1 MAGAHFNFPGFFM
14 VLVLGKIGK
23 MGNFKNPS
31 PLGKTWKSFEEESP
45 LFVMKCEIIN
55 HPILPVTSSDLM
67 K

>member
-31 PLGKTWKSFEEESP
+31 WKSFEEESP